1 MKRIAIKLME
11 WGVSFQYE
19 NNNSNGE
26 KIDCY
31 DISLEIKTYQGQLFF
46 EFEGDKEKLEETE
59 MNFTYLCDMIE
70 KIMINET
77 SSF

>member
-1 MKRIAIKLME
+1 MKKIVIKLME

-19 NNNSNGE
+19 NHNSNGE
-26 KIDCY
+26 EINCH

-46 EFEGDKEKLEETE
+46 EFEGDKEELEETE
-59 MNFTYLCDMIE
+59 MNFTYICDMIE
-70 KIMINET
+70 KIMIAET